1 MKKNLVKLGALSIL
15 VTAIATGC
23 SSTQTVPEAKEP
35 SPSISETSPMGEF
48 RKAIDVK
55 GFRYVFLNN
64 GEKFDLT
71 ESQLGMVLDKIETLK
86 DANVYEIKGY
96 DGAFRFAVEVNN
108 EFYIAQLVSKSDDSA
123 MDIATYFEIASLED
137 HVKEVQIFD
146 HMGIELLQTLDKS
159 QATNLLN
166 VFSKTA
172 VANLS
177 SEDYEAI
184 AAAQVNNESYK
195 VVFVLEDG
203 TTVEEYVIPNLGY
216 VTVGDY
222 TCTSDTLA
230 TQMSLLLGGLN
241 LLPMN

>member
-1 MKKNLVKLGALSIL
+1 MKKNLIKLGALSIF

-23 SSTQTVPEAKEP
+23 STAQIEQEVKNP

-48 RKAIDVK
+48 RKMIDVN

-64 GEKFDLT
+64 GEAFDLKA
-71 ESQLGMVLDKIETLK
+71 SQLGGELDKIEMLK

-96 DGAFRFAVEVNN
+96 DGAFRFAVEANN
-108 EFYIAQLVSKSDDSA
+108 EFFIAQLVSKSDDSA
-123 MDIATYFEIASLED
+123 MDIATYFEMANLED

-146 HMGIELLQTLDKS
+146 HLGMELLQTLDQG

-172 VANLS
+172 VANLA

-184 AAAQVNNESYK
+184 AAAQTNNESYK
-195 VVFVLEDG
+195 VVFILEDG
-203 TTVEEYVIPNLGY
+203 TTVEEYVIPNMGY

-230 TQMSLLLGGLN
+230 TQLLEVLGSLN
-241 LLPMN
+241 VVPMN